1 VISPARQRR
10 PQAFGLHRLRWL
22 VLVWLAGL
30 CACARPPEPLRAQ
43 DGFLDLS
50 AVDFAS
56 SSVRLLGDWELYWG
70 ELRPPD
76 STPAG
81 QPGPTADRMSPGESW
96 AGHRLHSGTVMT
108 TSGVLTMRLRLRLP
122 RGKPDDPWAL
132 RAVTMKRPFMLRVR
146 DTSGRALMPELVA
159 GRVSTDLS
167 QIAATKQNL
176 LRALLPVGGGPDTPY
191 DDIEIFLYGGSRAI
205 PDRSINYALSLGRE
219 SVLRAEQRA
228 SEQVQLIIIGVS
240 LVIGLYNLAMFILRR
255 SETAPLFFGL
265 FCVLIASR
273 QLTLHGFLEAALAGQ
288 AWPPGRAWAL
298 QQRIEYVSLYAAV
311 PMFVLYLRSLF
322 PQHYSRR
329 VAVLISALFGL
340 SCVWMIVL
348 PMNLAAASLRLVEKT
363 VVLVALYVL
372 FCMARALRSGTSQT
386 RQTAQLIAL
395 GTLILVAAT
404 INDVLHVNRIIHTFV
419 AEHFGMFSFIFA
431 QAFVLAENNARARRQ
446 AETLAG
452 ELDRKNSALSRLD
465 RMKDEF
471 LANTS
476 HELRTPLSGIIGLA
490 EALRS
495 QPGLP
500 VARVNEHLHLIIAS
514 GKRLASLVNDILDF
528 AKLRYDHLTLQ
539 QRPVDPR
546 VVTELVLSLVQP
558 LLAGRPLRIEN
569 QLPDPC
575 PLVFADENRLQQI
588 LTNLVGNAVK
598 FTPAGLVAVSAQVRE
613 RMLAISVSDT
623 GVGIPPHERDR
634 IFESFSQIDGTAQRE
649 SGGTG
654 LGLAISRELVH
665 LHGGELGVESTV
677 GVGSTFSFTLPLAP
691 AGSTTAPAAAAV
703 SMAAEPPLPPE
714 QALASQ
720 SAAAVSLTDY
730 RSVDNLTEPALLPL
744 MARGSERFRV
754 LIVDDDPINRAVL
767 DSQLRGAGYEVAQE
781 ESGPAALHRLT
792 QQRFDAVVL
801 DVMMPKMSGYEVLRR
816 LRPQHQAS
824 ELPVLLL
831 TARTQEQDIVEGF
844 RAGSNDFLTKPFSRT
859 ELLSR
864 IETHITLAK
873 THIAYGRFVPH
884 EFISLLGKKNVV
896 YVDIGD
902 HVHLP
907 QLSILFCDVRGFTSL
922 AENMDAGGVFL
933 MLGRLL
939 SRISPILREHQG
951 FVDKFIGD
959 AVMGLFPQSPTD
971 AARAA
976 LKIRQAVQA
985 LARSDESLARL
996 DVGLG
1001 IHTGSTMLGTIGDA
1015 DRMEATVLSDAV
1027 NLAARL
1033 EGLTRAFG
1041 VGILISDFA
1050 LSLIADPAEL
1060 APRALGRVR
1069 VRGKRQ
1075 SIVVHELLASDD
1087 PATRRLKQTGCE
1099 RFLAAVAQFQ
1109 ARDFSA
1115 AQVEFRALAQAAAQA
1130 EVTDGPVLLYIA
1142 QCQHFLAH
1150 PPGDDWDGYL
1160 EFSSK

>member
-1 VISPARQRR
+1 MSPALRR
-10 PQAFGLHRLRWL
+10 EVLARGLRRLRWL
-22 VLVWLAGL
+22 VLAWLVGL
-30 CACARPPEPLRAQ
+30 AACAKLPDPPRAH

-50 AVDFAS
+50 ALDFANG
-56 SSVRLLGDWELYWG
+56 SVRLLGDFELYWG

-76 STPAG
+76 SLPLG
-81 QPGPTADRMSPGESW
+81 QPGPTRDRMSPGESW
-96 AGHRLHSGTVMT
+96 AGHRLHNGTVMT
-108 TSGVLTMRLRLRLP
+108 TTGVLTMRLRLRLP
-122 RGKPDDPWAL
+122 RHHPDDPWAL
-132 RAVTMKRPFMLRVR
+132 RAVSMKRPFMARVR
-146 DTSGRALMPELVA
+146 DSSGRELMPLLVA

-167 QIAATKQNL
+167 TIAATKQNL
-176 LRALLPVGGGPDTPY
+176 LRALLPSSPAADLPY
-191 DDIEIFLYGGSRAI
+191 EDIEIFLYGGSRAI
-205 PDRSINYALSLGRE
+205 PDRSINYALSIGRE

-322 PQHYSRR
+322 PQHYARS
-329 VAVLISALFGL
+329 VAYLISALFGL
-340 SCVWMIVL
+340 SCIWMIVL
-348 PMNLAAASLRLVEKT
+348 PMELAAQSLRVVEKT
-363 VVLVALYVL
+363 VVVVALYVL
-372 FCMARALRSGTSQT
+372 YCMGRALRRGTSQT
-386 RQTAQLIAL
+386 RETAQLIAL
-395 GTLILVAAT
+395 GTLLLVAAT
-404 INDVLHVNRIIHTFV
+404 INDVLHVNRIIHSFV

-431 QAFVLAENNARARRQ
+431 QAFVLAANNARARRQ
-446 AETLAG
+446 AETLAS
-452 ELDRKNSALSRLD
+452 ELDGKNHALSRLD

-495 QPGLP
+495 QPDLP
-500 VARVNEHLHLIIAS
+500 TARVNEHLTLIIAS

-528 AKLRYDHLTLQ
+528 AKLRYDHLSLQ

-546 VVTELVLSLVQP
+546 VVTDLVLSLTRP
-558 LLAGRPLRIEN
+558 LLAGRPLRLEN

-598 FTPAGLVAVSAQVRE
+598 FTPQGLVAVTARISESGQLE
-613 RMLAISVSDT
+613 LAVEDS
-623 GVGIPPHERDR
+623 GVGIPAAEQER

-654 LGLAISRELVH
+654 LGLAISRKLVH
-665 LHGGELGVESTV
+665 LHGGELRVRSTV

-691 AGSTTAPAAAAV
+691 AGSTLPTPATTDLSASLVALEPLAQSSDHLSSDHLSSDHLAAA
-703 SMAAEPPLPPE
+703 PLPR
-714 QALASQ
+714 
-720 SAAAVSLTDY
+720 VT
-730 RSVDNLTEPALLPL
+730 
-744 MARGSERFRV
+744 ARAGERFRV

-767 DSQLRGAGYEVAQE
+767 DSQLRGAGYEVVDEA
-781 ESGPAALHRLT
+781 SGPAALSRLT
-792 QQRFDAVVL
+792 HERFDAVVL

-884 EFISLLGKKNVV
+884 EFIHLLGKKNVV

-907 QLSILFCDVRGFTSL
+907 QLTILFCDVRGFTSL

-939 SRISPILREHQG
+939 SRVSPILREHGG

-959 AVMGLFPQSPTD
+959 AVMGLFPKSPTD

-976 LKIRQAVQA
+976 LKIQQAVQE

-1001 IHTGSTMLGTIGDA
+1001 IHTGSTMLGTVGDA

-1050 LSLIADPAEL
+1050 LALISDPSEL

-1075 SIVVHELLASDD
+1075 SIVVHELLASDP
-1087 PATRRLKQTGCE
+1087 PAVRSFKQAHRE
-1099 RFLAAVAQFQ
+1099 RFLAAVGQFQ
-1109 ARDFSA
+1109 RRQFSPARGEFQALAEA
-1115 AQVEFRALAQAAAQA
+1115 AQSQGVS
-1130 EVTDGPVLLYIA
+1130 DGPVQLYID
-1142 QCQHFLAH
+1142 QCEHFLAH
-1150 PPGDDWDGYL
+1150 PPSDGWDGYL